1 MIEAAFAIPG
11 DLATPT
17 GGYAYDRRVMAAL
30 PAAGV
35 VARHVAL
42 PSRFPHPTADDLRAT
57 EAALRRVPAGV
68 PLLIDGLALG
78 VLPAALLRG
87 LPAPVVA
94 LIHHPLALE
103 TGLTPERRAAL
114 AESERAALA
123 CADEVIVTGAATA
136 ALLREEYGVPG
147 VAITIAEPG
156 TDRAE
161 RARGGGDPPR
171 LLAVGALVPRKG
183 YDTLVA
189 ALAMVRTLPWTLTIV
204 GSLDRDPAC
213 VAALRAQIAEAG
225 LADRITLA
233 GAASEAALEALYAA
247 ADLFVLASR
256 FEGYGMVLAEAA
268 VRGLPIVATAPAL
281 AAAGFPPETASAV
294 PAGNA
299 SALAAAIF
307 EVLGDRTRL
316 QRLADASWRYG
327 ASLPRWRD
335 TAARI
340 AAVLARVAAKERAS

>member
-1 MIEAAFAIPG
+1 VIEAAFAIPG

-114 AESERAALA
+114 VESERAALA

-147 VAITIAEPG
+147 AAITIAEPG

-225 LADRITLA
+225 LADRIELA

-256 FEGYGMVLAEAA
+256 FEGYGMVLAA
-268 VRGLPIVATAPAL
+268 VHNLAWATVWAGDPPRLGGSLAGAWSPVTEEILLRGATVLGSLGTGLVVGAVTGAL
-281 AAAGFPPETASAV
+281 AWCVRALGQRLGGS
-294 PAGNA
+294 PAG
-299 SALAAAIF
+299 SS
-307 EVLGDRTRL
+307 G
-316 QRLADASWRYG
+316 
-327 ASLPRWRD
+327 
-335 TAARI
+335 
-340 AAVLARVAAKERAS
+340 